1 MEAEVGFVH
10 VVLIYAGLK
19 AIICY
24 SCYFSTKEK
33 TPRRQLT
40 NEPKFFKLQTVKQH
54 TINPKALPRTQ
65 LLGQIDLDTRQWS
78 NGVLT
83 VAALQAVDEADD
95 VNSWIICDGDVDPK
109 WVESLN
115 SVLDDNRSVT

>member
-1 MEAEVGFVH
+1 MLH
-10 VVLIYAGLK
+10 IH
-19 AIICY
+19 AI
-24 SCYFSTKEK
+24 FSTKEK

>member
-1 MEAEVGFVH
+1 MATKRCF
-10 VVLIYAGLK
+10 LK
-19 AIICY
+19 NHDNLLNR
-24 SCYFSTKEK
+24 STLDK

-40 NEPKFFKLQTVKQH
+40 NEPTFFKLQTVKQH

-115 SVLDDNRSVT
+115 SVLDDNRSVTQNFESRT